1 MLLPAIQRGRC
12 RSARVP
18 DGSRGCP
25 QGQVHHQD
33 PSNLHWSGHMH
44 DMLCPEEHAEMVTAV
59 LGGAPT
65 SVASSEHTE
74 LAYLHIRT
82 TAGTLRPHPL

>member
-1 MLLPAIQRGRC
+1 VLLPAIQRGRC
-12 RSARVP
+12 RSARMPRRQSWV
-18 DGSRGCP
+18 SA
-25 QGQVHHQD
+25 GQVHHQD

-44 DMLCPEEHAEMVTAV
+44 NMLFPEEHAEMVTAV

-65 SVASSEHTE
+65 SVGSSKHTE

-82 TAGTLRPHPL
+82 TAGTLRPHSL

>member
-1 MLLPAIQRGRC
+1 MHNML
-12 RSARVP
+12 S
-18 DGSRGCP
+18 
-25 QGQVHHQD
+25 
-33 PSNLHWSGHMH
+33 
-44 DMLCPEEHAEMVTAV
+44 PEEHAEMVTAV

-65 SVASSEHTE
+65 SVASSKHTE

>member
-1 MLLPAIQRGRC
+1 MHNMLF
-12 RSARVP
+12 
-18 DGSRGCP
+18 
-25 QGQVHHQD
+25 
-33 PSNLHWSGHMH
+33 
-44 DMLCPEEHAEMVTAV
+44 PEEHAEMVTAV

-65 SVASSEHTE
+65 SVASSKHTE